1 MIITICGGVLTLAWV
16 VHAVRACLGRW
27 SPLWLCTWA
36 LGLPLLCLIDYG
48 MFLVTSHQARGGGM
62 AEAFSSPSMPYVVNL
77 FVGLGLWLA
86 LLATEPI
93 LFLIHTWTERHRR
106 RNGEH
111 VDGR

>member
-1 MIITICGGVLTLAWV
+1 M
-16 VHAVRACLGRW
+16 
-27 SPLWLCTWA
+27 
-36 LGLPLLCLIDYG
+36 
-48 MFLVTSHQARGGGM
+48 Q
-62 AEAFSSPSMPYVVNL
+62 YVVNL

-93 LFLIHTWTERHRR
+93 LLLIHTWTEGHRR